1 MLGDVDVGHLRW
13 HPKGLFAG
21 IVEIELGEVD
31 LHEPQ
36 VGGSPALKRISES
49 GFPREALLET
59 AKCYL
64 NGIDP
69 QFVRPLRWAATSM
82 SPLSLKNVPN
92 QLSAAVRIFISY

>member
-31 LHEPQ
+31 LHESGWRQ
-36 VGGSPALKRISES
+36 SCSETDFGVGLS
-49 GFPREALLET
+49 REALLET

-69 QFVRPLRWAATSM
+69 QFVRPLRWAATST
-82 SPLSLKNVPN
+82 SALSLKNVPN
-92 QLSAAVRIFISY
+92 QRSAAVRIFISY